1 MDNNLA
7 IEKVEKPSRVEYI
20 DILKGIG
27 IILMIMGHIG
37 FSGIFDFYIH
47 AFNMPL
53 FFFVS
58 GYLYKTKT
66 EKKYKDIVLGKMK
79 SLLIPYL
86 FFGILHY
93 FLYLIMNKGSNF
105 LDPLYHLF
113 FMNNEGLPIA
123 GALWFL
129 TAIFFTTII
138 YDLLKRKVKN
148 KYVFAALVVIIA
160 LTGCLLKFQLPY
172 SINAGMV
179 GLGIFFLGNCLA
191 ENKDKLKMLITGKLW
206 LIMIYLVLNG
216 LIFVNGYTNMRT
228 GEYSIIPLFWINLL
242 IGTLTYWNISIW
254 IQNHSKYY
262 LIEKLSMLLRYI
274 GENSIVFLALNQLVV
289 MAMAAVINFLSIENV
304 FVLALLKLVDLVGSL
319 IILCFICK
327 LMLRTKLKRV
337 IGK

>member
-1 MDNNLA
+1 MNEDATIKKL
-7 IEKVEKPSRVEYI
+7 RVEYI

-58 GYLYKTKT
+58 GYLYKTKL
-66 EKKYKDIVLGKMK
+66 EKKYKDIVLGKAK

-93 FLYLIMNKGSNF
+93 FVYIIINKESNF

-113 FMNNEGLPIA
+113 FMNNEELPIA

-129 TAIFFTTII
+129 TAMFFTTLI
-138 YDLLKRKVKN
+138 YDLLKRKIKN
-148 KYVFAALVVIIA
+148 KYIFLAIIIIIA
-160 LTGCLLKFQLPY
+160 ITGCLLPFQLPY

-179 GLGIFFLGNCLA
+179 GIGIFFLGNCLA
-191 ENKDKLKMLITGKLW
+191 ENKDKLKILITGKWW
-206 LIMIYLVLNG
+206 LIIIYLILNG

-228 GEYSIIPLFWINLL
+228 GEYSIVPLFWINLL
-242 IGTLTYWNISIW
+242 IGTLTYWNVSIW
-254 IQNHSKYY
+254 IQNNSKIY
-262 LIEKLSMLLRYI
+262 LINKLSTLLKYI
-274 GENSIVFLALNQLVV
+274 GRNSIVFLALNQLVI
-289 MAMAAVINFLSIENV
+289 MIISTIINLFQIDNMII
-304 FVLALLKLVDLVGSL
+304 FALMKIINL
-319 IILCFICK
+319 IITTVILCLNCNV
-327 LMLRTKLKRV
+327 MLNTKLKKV
-337 IGK
+337 IGKS